1 MENASKALLIAGGM
15 LMVML
20 VIGLVLYVRQN
31 YSDYYASQEEFKNIE
46 NVTQFNKQFTSY
58 ERNDVKGNELISLIN
73 KIIDYNDRMSDEAKN
88 NSQGKP
94 IAIIVDLVNSNERKK
109 FLFNTSSSNQL
120 FNQNKFEEYGKST
133 SYSHDEDKYSF
144 KNNITKKLKNDI
156 DKVGNEKDIAK
167 IAKDIKAIFEPSV
180 SGTESSKGVS
190 ITQKQ
195 NESVNKYNSYIS
207 TDKKISGWDDI
218 KPGSD
223 IQIAVY
229 QYYEYVQFK
238 KGIFKC
244 TGVEYDTDSGKVEKI
259 SFEFTGKI
267 Q

>member
-73 KIIDYNDRMSDEAKN
+73 KIIDYNDRMSDKAGN
-88 NSQGKP
+88 NSQGTP
-94 IAIIVDLVNSNERKK
+94 IEMEIVMGSNIGNLSYNNNPKLFTANVIYKFSTDNDYTKYDIKTKIIDSI
-109 FLFNTSSSNQL
+109 
-120 FNQNKFEEYGKST
+120 KST
-133 SYSHDEDKYSF
+133 IESVGTEDEL
-144 KNNITKKLKNDI
+144 N
-156 DKVGNEKDIAK
+156 K
-167 IAKDIKAIFEPSV
+167 IAKDIKGIFDIEPD
-180 SGTESSKGVS
+180 TKEKQKGVT
-190 ITQKQ
+190 IEQKKQ
-195 NESVNKYNSYIS
+195 EAIRKYNSYIKDTS
-207 TDKKISGWDDI
+207 KHV
-218 KPGSD
+218 SD
-223 IQIAVY
+223 YNALLHKEDLVY
-229 QYYEYVQFK
+229 KYYEYIQFK

-244 TGVEYDTDSGKVEKI
+244 TGVDYDIDSGRVKKI
-259 SFEFTGKI
+259 KFEFTGKI

>member
-73 KIIDYNDRMSDEAKN
+73 KIIDYNDRMSDKATN
-88 NSQGKP
+88 NSQGTP
-94 IAIIVDLVNSNERKK
+94 IEMEIAMGDSNKIKDLSYDGNTKLFAPNAVYKFSTDNEYTKYDIKTKIIDPIKSVITNVG
-109 FLFNTSSSNQL
+109 T
-120 FNQNKFEEYGKST
+120 EE
-133 SYSHDEDKYSF
+133 EL
-144 KNNITKKLKNDI
+144 N
-156 DKVGNEKDIAK
+156 K
-167 IAKDIKAIFEPSV
+167 IAKDIKGIFDIEP
-180 SGTESSKGVS
+180 TDAEKKKGVT

-195 NESVNKYNSYIS
+195 QEAVKKYNSYIEDS
-207 TDKKISGWDDI
+207 TKYV
-218 KPGSD
+218 SD
-223 IQIAVY
+223 YNTLLSNRDLIY
-229 QYYEYVQFK
+229 KYYEYVQFK

-244 TGVEYDTDSGKVEKI
+244 TGVEYDTDSSRVKKI
-259 SFEFTGKI
+259 KFEFTGII